1 LKRTIF
7 AILSIVFGV
16 GILEVLSA
24 MFMQF
29 VLTPTKVSEFTYV
42 STIFPFSPTLLWV
55 MPSNDEYVSDGVSYS
70 TNESGFREYP
80 NLSEHNGSILFLGDS
95 STFGFGV
102 SAEQSYAA
110 RLGSCLQKKVIN
122 LATPGYSSTQSRI
135 QLGELIHEHR
145 AAERGSLTADIKY
158 VVIAN
163 LWSDMMAAP
172 QTDTQRLLLIEEVL
186 EQRELFDSILYRWSY
201 TFRLL
206 SALLQEEGS
215 VEVLTIDDILN
226 AKETGKTQR
235 VPSKEYREN
244 LIGIVEQTFQIGA
257 QPVLVLL
264 PTNFS
269 GRYPSPRVQS
279 PYRNAAKSV
288 GQMFGVPVLDFDT
301 NPFPK
306 DSFIDIVHPNDQ
318 GHQRIA
324 TSLCETLVSQ

>member
-1 LKRTIF
+1 
-7 AILSIVFGV
+7 
-16 GILEVLSA
+16 
-24 MFMQF
+24 MQF

-55 MPSNDEYVSDGVSYS
+55 MPANDEYVSDGVTYS

-80 NLSEHNGSILFLGDS
+80 NVSEYKGSILFLGDS

-110 RLGSCLQKKVIN
+110 RLGDCLQKKVIN

-135 QLGELIHEHR
+135 QLDELIHDHE
-145 AAERGSLTADIKY
+145 AAARSSLNADIKY

-172 QTDTQRLLLIEEVL
+172 QTDTERLLWIEDAL
-186 EQRELFDSILYRWSY
+186 EQRALFDSILYRWSY

-215 VEVLTIDDILN
+215 VEVVTIDDILN
-226 AKETGKTQR
+226 AKETGKAQR

-244 LIGIVEQTFQIGA
+244 LTDIVEQTFQIGA

-269 GRYPSPRVQS
+269 GRYPSPHEQS

-306 DSFIDIVHPNDQ
+306 DSFIDLVHPNEE
-318 GHQRIA
+318 GHHRIA
-324 TSLCETLVSQ
+324 ASLCDTLASE

>member
-1 LKRTIF
+1 
-7 AILSIVFGV
+7 
-16 GILEVLSA
+16 
-24 MFMQF
+24 MQF

-215 VEVLTIDDILN
+215 EPN
-226 AKETGKTQR
+226 R
-235 VPSKEYREN
+235 HCR
-244 LIGIVEQTFQIGA
+244 
-257 QPVLVLL
+257 
-264 PTNFS
+264 TNFS
-269 GRYPSPRVQS
+269 NRCTTSTRFVA
-279 PYRNAAKSV
+279 NKFLWSV
-288 GQMFGVPVLDFDT
+288 SISTCTVPLQECSKISGT
-301 NPFPK
+301 NVWR
-306 DSFIDIVHPNDQ
+306 SC
-318 GHQRIA
+318 
-324 TSLCETLVSQ
+324 T